1 MAKGNKVFDTEFSGF
16 NKKQVNEYIEKL
28 VSQYQQSL
36 SEKAKE
42 CDELRAKSEQL
53 ASKLNELSTAYIQA
67 QEEKTKIADVLIN
80 AENTAKNIIAQ
91 AQEESAKERERLSI
105 QADEK
110 RMLIVDLNKSIRDMR
125 LEVEEVIEKAKNSLD
140 NAVSQIKERMD
151 AEKEMII
158 SRIEEIYAKYAE
170 KEEDEEE
177 AKED

>member
-1 MAKGNKVFDTEFSGF
+1 MKRR
-16 NKKQVNEYIEKL
+16 
-28 VSQYQQSL
+28 
-36 SEKAKE
+36 KE
-42 CDELRAKSEQL
+42 CDELRAKNEQL

-67 QEEKTKIADVLIN
+67 QEEKTKDSRCFN
-80 AENTAKNIIAQ
+80 KCGEYCKEYHSQ

>member
-80 AENTAKNIIAQ
+80 AENTAKNIIAK

-110 RMLIVDLNKSIRDMR
+110 RMLIVDLNKS
-125 LEVEEVIEKAKNSLD
+125 
-140 NAVSQIKERMD
+140 
-151 AEKEMII
+151 
-158 SRIEEIYAKYAE
+158 
-170 KEEDEEE
+170 
-177 AKED
+177 

>member
-42 CDELRAKSEQL
+42 CDELRAKNEQL

-80 AENTAKNIIAQ
+80 AENTAKNIIAK

-110 RMLIVDLNKSIRDMR
+110 RMLIVDLNKIIRDMK
-125 LEVEEVIEKAKNSLD
+125 LEVEEMIENAKSSLD
-140 NAVSQIKERMD
+140 NAVNQIKERMD
-151 AEKEMII
+151 AEKEQII
-158 SRIEEIYAKYAE
+158 RRIEEINAKYAE
-170 KEEDEEE
+170 KEEVEEE